1 MTISQLLTSL
11 QVAINVWGLPPKC
24 FAMYISLK
32 LLRKGRDIM
41 DILDQRCTREEEFAK
56 IKRCIILCN
65 RATVFYVSFYTT
77 YAFTTMVTSMI
88 MGMPPYNLI
97 FPVMDWRAS
106 GYQFVLQSVI
116 EFLLMCTI
124 CLHQGTDDVYAFIYI
139 YILRTHMQILVE
151 RVLRFGREENADQ
164 ITDDEYYA
172 ELTISPA
179 ISRTIFCQFT
189 ITAVILGTTL
199 INIFIFADLTAQ
211 IASVLYFL
219 AVMVQTS
226 PACYQATCLL
236 DDAEQLSHSILHCE
250 WFSRDKRFRK
260 MLIFF
265 MMKSQEPLSL
275 TAMKLFPIT
284 LNTSI
289 SIAKFSFSL
298 YTLIKEM
305 DFGQHAKK

>member
-1 MTISQLLTSL
+1 MLDLFFGRGDLRSTRKSTIYVFNHYFALGMNPRGKSKLLYYLYSAFFNFWAQIFLPTTFCLSYYYEAKNMTISQLLTSL

-41 DILDQRCTREEEFAK
+41 DVLDQRCTREEEFAK

-139 YILRTHMQILVE
+139 YVLRTHMQILVE
-151 RVLRFGREENADQ
+151 RVLRFGREENADK

-172 ELTISPA
+172 ELVRCIKDH
-179 ISRTIFCQFT
+179 Q
-189 ITAVILGTTL
+189 
-199 INIFIFADLTAQ
+199 N
-211 IASVLYFL
+211 
-219 AVMVQTS
+219 
-226 PACYQATCLL
+226 LL
-236 DDAEQLSHSILHCE
+236 
-250 WFSRDKRFRK
+250 R
-260 MLIFF
+260 
-265 MMKSQEPLSL
+265 
-275 TAMKLFPIT
+275 
-284 LNTSI
+284 
-289 SIAKFSFSL
+289 
-298 YTLIKEM
+298 
-305 DFGQHAKK
+305 